1 MRDLTVGIVVCLL
14 MGAAAGAQTSDAQLI
29 APIQKFIDS
38 FNKGDIAS
46 AATTHAAEADLVIID
61 EVPPFL
67 WRGARAFQQWSTDL
81 DNDAKKRGITDQMVK
96 IGAATRT
103 ETSGDQAYVVMP
115 AVYSFKER
123 GVAMRETA
131 QMTFALRKGPGG
143 WLIHGW
149 TWTGPKPT
157 GTAKKVTRK

>member
-1 MRDLTVGIVVCLL
+1 MRVVTLGTVMGLL
-14 MGAAAGAQTSDAQLI
+14 MGVAAGAQTPDPQVI

-38 FNKGDIAS
+38 FNKGDS
-46 AATTHAAEADLVIID
+46 AGAAATHAAEADLVIID

-81 DNDAKKRGITDQMVK
+81 DNDAKKHGMTDPMVK
-96 IGAATRT
+96 LGTPTRT
-103 ETSGDQAYVVMP
+103 EVNGDQAYVVIP
-115 AVYSFKER
+115 AVYTFKER
-123 GVAMRETA
+123 GVAMRESA

-149 TWTGPKPT
+149 TWTGAKPT
-157 GTAKKVTRK
+157 ASAKK